1 MASVV
6 SVKYVPKSGA
16 GRQIMNSG
24 ACVSLIGGKGES
36 VKGRA
41 DSMGSATYKTNCQ
54 PGKNRCHAIVYTP
67 NLHAI
72 RSNAKHNSLLSAIG

>member
-6 SVKYVPKSGA
+6 RIRYVPKSGFA
-16 GRQIMNSG
+16 PKIMNG
-24 ACVSLIGGKGES
+24 AGCVSLIGSKGEM

-41 DSMGSATYKTNCQ
+41 DSMGSATYETNCQ

-67 NLHAI
+67 DLHAI
-72 RSNAKHNSLLSAIG
+72 RSNAKHNSLLSALG